1 MNEEKLNDAVDDLA
15 SGLGVLVRRMRR
27 ASSSHELS
35 ITQRAVMGRLAR
47 QGPMTISDLARA
59 EGMKP
64 QSMGATVTNLEESGL
79 VGRAAHP
86 TDGRQTNILLTE
98 QGMKVY
104 EHMHRARRTWLM
116 EAVADLSEP
125 EREVLF
131 EATAI
136 IKRLGAR

>member
-1 MNEEKLNDAVDDLA
+1 MLNNAVDDLA

-35 ITQRAVMGRLAR
+35 ITQRAVVGRLAR
-47 QGPMTISDLARA
+47 QGAMTISDLARA

-64 QSMGATVTNLEESGL
+64 QSMGATIANLEESGM
-79 VGRAAHP
+79 VGRTAHP
-86 TDGRQTNILLTE
+86 TDGRQMNIVLTE
-98 QGMKVY
+98 HGLKVY
-104 EHMHRARRTWLM
+104 EQMHQARRTWLM